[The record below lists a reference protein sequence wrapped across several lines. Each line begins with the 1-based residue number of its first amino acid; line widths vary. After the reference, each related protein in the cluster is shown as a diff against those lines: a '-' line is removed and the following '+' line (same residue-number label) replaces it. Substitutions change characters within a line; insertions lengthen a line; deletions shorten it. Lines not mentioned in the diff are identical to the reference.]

1 MERKDMMSH
10 EVRDFSLNLKACGRQ
25 LSASE
30 RAFLEAIIGQADS
43 IESEDAPEFARLVS
57 SVRSCLLALTHS
69 RVDGTTLA

>member
-1 MERKDMMSH
+1 MEREDLIYR
-10 EVRDFSLNLKACGRQ
+10 EVRDFDMNLKACGRQ

-43 IESEDAPEFARLVS
+43 IDSEDAPEFARLVS

-69 RVDGTTLA
+69 RADSTTLA